1 MRAQLAADFERFGQA
16 LPRTWPEHVREAYR
30 IDLATDYLGH
40 PIPHPIGKASGQ
52 LSLKPEQLEADA
64 AAGLAFV
71 VLKTVVGE
79 DRAGQRSMGAW
90 AIHET
95 KMRVERRTFEGR
107 EGWTVTW
114 KGRGWDGTL
123 DEYLALVGYG
133 RDLTRAG
140 GPLTV
145 PSVKLHLPRLE
156 ESFAAGEYEHT
167 IGMLA
172 WAWRDAPLL
181 VEKDFSPTLAGDALA
196 DEQARILRW
205 IDEVPGRIRTA
216 APGGAR
222 VALKLMNARF
232 GDAFQRRM
240 LEHAFRSAD
249 GVTAFNR
256 LWDSGLGAAYGG
268 WELSERN
275 LRVLRLAAPARPI
288 SGTGNIASGALVA
301 AYAAAGCSSVQLHTM
316 FQLPLAEYPATAG
329 SRTARTLH
337 KLVFD
342 PSDGL
347 IAALL
352 AAEARGE
359 VARVGGELRF
369 RDLVRRR

>member
-1 MRAQLAADFERFGQA
+1 MRAQLAADFERFGRE

-30 IDLATDYLGH
+30 IDLATEYLGH

-71 VLKTVVGE
+71 ALKTVIGE
-79 DRAGQRSMGAW
+79 DPAGQRTMGAW

-95 KMRVERRTFEGR
+95 RMRVERREFEGR

-123 DEYLALVGYG
+123 GEYLSLVAFG
-133 RDLTRAG
+133 RDLARAG
-140 GPLTV
+140 GPLAV
-145 PSVKLHLPRLE
+145 PSVKLHLPRLDAP
-156 ESFAAGEYEHT
+156 FASAEYEHT
-167 IGMLA
+167 IGALA
-172 WAWRDAPLL
+172 GAWRDAPLL

-196 DEQARILRW
+196 DEQERILRW
-205 IDEVPGRIRTA
+205 IDEVPGRIRAA

-232 GDAFQRRM
+232 GDDFQLRM
-240 LEHAFRSAD
+240 LERAFQSAD
-249 GVTAFNR
+249 AVTAFNR
-256 LWDSGLGAAYGG
+256 LWDPDRVAAYGG

-275 LRVLRLAAPARPI
+275 LRVLRLATPVRAI
-288 SGTGNIASGALVA
+288 SGTGNICSGALVA

-316 FQLPLAEYPATAG
+316 FQLPLTEYPAAEG

-342 PSDGL
+342 PADGL

-352 AAEARGE
+352 AAEARDE
-359 VARVGGELRF
+359 VARVGGELRY
-369 RDLVRRR
+369 RDLVRRG